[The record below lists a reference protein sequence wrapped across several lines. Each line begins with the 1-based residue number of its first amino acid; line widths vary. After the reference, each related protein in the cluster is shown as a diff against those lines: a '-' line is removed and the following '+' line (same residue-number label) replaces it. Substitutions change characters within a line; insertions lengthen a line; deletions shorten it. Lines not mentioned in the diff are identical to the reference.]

1 MTTPIIY
8 DAFTGIGISKKKA
21 IVGFL
26 SQYSEATWLDKSA
39 INQAVDYAIKEIPS
53 FGGFIVTA
61 EENHQIIAAL
71 IVNKTGMQGYMPQ
84 NIAVLNAVLP
94 AYKNSTIIKDIKA
107 KAMVLTRGDIAM
119 VVNNKGV
126 KDMEFQN
133 MAVEAKYKQLPLL
146 RKVKKVK

>member
-1 MTTPIIY
+1 MITPIIY
-8 DAFTGIGISKKKA
+8 DAFTGIGVSKKKA
-21 IVGFL
+21 IIGFL
-26 SQYSEATWLDKSA
+26 SQYSEATWLDKNA

-94 AYKNSTIIKDIKA
+94 AYENSPIVKEIKA
-107 KAMVLTRGDIAM
+107 KAMMLTRGDIAM
-119 VVNNKGV
+119 VVNNQGT
-126 KDMEFQN
+126 KDMELQN
-133 MAVEAKYKQLPLL
+133 MTAKAKYMQLPLL
-146 RKVKKVK
+146 RKVK

>member
-1 MTTPIIY
+1 MITPIIY

-21 IVGFL
+21 IIGFL
-26 SQYSEATWLDKSA
+26 SQYSETTWLDKNA
-39 INQAVDYAIKEIPS
+39 ISQAIDYAVKEIPS

-61 EENHQIIAAL
+61 EENHQILAAL

-94 AYKNSTIIKDIKA
+94 AYKNSTVIKEIKA

-119 VVNNKGV
+119 VVNNQSV
-126 KDMEFQN
+126 KDMELKS
-133 MAVEAKYKQLPLL
+133 MTVEAKYMQLPLL
-146 RKVKKVK
+146 RKVK